1 MAPEFKK
8 MNEPEQRRD
17 SLIEFIEAARTH
29 GASDALLVD
38 LLDRRGWTRKEIY
51 AAFVSLYERLTGLTM
66 PARVGRSAESARD
79 AFLYLLSF
87 GTLAT
92 WTCGLGS
99 LFFTL
104 IDLRFPDP
112 IAPQFQASDEA
123 IAEAMAS
130 LIVAYPLYLIAMQFL
145 LRGVRAQ
152 PEKLESGVR
161 KWLTYIALLIAS
173 ATVIGDLVVFLSG
186 FLRGELSIP
195 FSLKVLTVLV
205 IAGGVFCY
213 YLLWL
218 ERPPERRNE

>member
-1 MAPEFKK
+1 
-8 MNEPEQRRD
+8 MNEPEQRRA
-17 SLIEFIEAARTH
+17 SLLEFIEAARTH
-29 GASDALLVD
+29 GASDDLLVD
-38 LLDRRGWTRKEIY
+38 LLDRRGWPRKEIY
-51 AAFVSLYERLTGLTM
+51 GAFVSLYERLTGMAM
-66 PARVGRSAESARD
+66 PARVGRAAESARD

-104 IDLRFPDP
+104 IDLHFPDP
-112 IAPQFQASDEA
+112 IAAMQYPRRDVE
-123 IAEAMAS
+123 IAGAMAS

-186 FLRGELSIP
+186 FLRGELTAP